1 MQIYIYIY
9 ANIYIYTCIYTYIY
23 IYIYTYIYIH
33 ILTLRPGRPC
43 HPTRSPPVKGRY
55 CAASGPTHAM
65 KFFALSVLS
74 GPFTVPTLVLLKAQA
89 NSAEMAVHEKS
100 WSKRWL
106 TMCVFSS
113 FLGGQH
119 VHPVWDCY
127 PQSYVYIYIQM
138 CVCVCLCV
146 CACVHLTLYHK
157 FTYIWYVNLL
167 SAWYILDIYI

>member
-9 ANIYIYTCIYTYIY
+9 ICKYIY
-23 IYIYTYIYIH
+23 IHIYTYIYTYIYIH

-89 NSAEMAVHEKS
+89 NSSEMAVHEKS

-138 CVCVCLCV
+138 CVCVFVCLCV
-146 CACVHLTLYHK
+146 CTS
-157 FTYIWYVNLL
+157 YIV
-167 SAWYILDIYI
+167 S